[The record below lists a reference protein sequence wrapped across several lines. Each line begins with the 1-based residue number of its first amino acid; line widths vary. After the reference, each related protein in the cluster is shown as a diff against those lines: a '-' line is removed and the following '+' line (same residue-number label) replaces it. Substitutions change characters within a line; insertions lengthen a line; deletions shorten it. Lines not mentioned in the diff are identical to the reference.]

1 MLGKRSSAHVSS
13 KDNIFVYRV
22 ASVKCSQ
29 IIFGKAIFH
38 ARIIKNIFRRRHIIM
53 LSENHIYRFSLYP
66 RKSFR
71 CKLVYDFRRSF
82 CFYRYPFALYLCYKL
97 DFFMVFVR
105 LSVFCPL
112 WSGYFTFYSGGYC
125 IENRG
130 FTDILG
136 ASQLI
141 VILSYLVRKD
151 RQ

>member
-1 MLGKRSSAHVSS
+1 MAKRSSAHVSS

-53 LSENHIYRFSLYP
+53 LSENHIYRFSLYQ

-82 CFYRYPFALYLCYKL
+82 CFYRYPFALYLGYKL
-97 DFFMVFVR
+97 DFFTVFVR
-105 LSVFCPL
+105 LSVFLP
-112 WSGYFTFYSGGYC
+112 
-125 IENRG
+125 
-130 FTDILG
+130 
-136 ASQLI
+136 A
-141 VILSYLVRKD
+141 LVRILYVLLWRVLHREQRFYRYIRCITVD
-151 RQ
+151 CHSFISCS